1 MLTRRPLSSR
11 AGAFATAE
19 RTMQPNLIIAN
30 GMIFDGT
37 GAAPVA
43 GDVAIAGGHIVAF
56 GAIGDTG
63 SIPRIDV
70 GGHVIAPGFIDIHT
84 HSDFTLLVNGAAES
98 QIRQGV
104 TTEVVGNCGHSCAPA
119 LRAKR
124 IARQT
129 FGHHPSVPFT
139 WTTFGGYLDRLA
151 AARPALNVAAFVGHG
166 ALRLCVMEEPQGP
179 ATADELGT
187 MRDLLAEALD
197 AGAAGFTTGLE
208 YAPGNAASA
217 HEITQLVGDTA
228 RRGRLYATH
237 IRNRDY
243 WYEMGLGEALATARQ
258 TGARLQVSH
267 LSPKYGAPQGAAQ
280 HMLDMIGWTKDIG
293 IDVAFDVIPHNFGPT
308 TMSSL
313 LPPWVFV
320 GGIDRVLARLGQT
333 ADRERIKANP
343 DPMWKLVKDR
353 RWSDI
358 VLFNAPANTDL
369 VGLDFSEIGRR
380 MNCDPYDAALD
391 ILLSAGDGMFGVT
404 WLARQFSDADQDLLM
419 KQADCGIISDTI
431 TLTNQ
436 PPLDAMRWSPSTWG
450 WTARFL
456 NNFAAQRKLM
466 ALPEAIR
473 RLTSHAAD
481 RVGLTGRG
489 RIAPGACADL
499 VVFDIGALADRST
512 LKQPNTSPAGITH
525 VLVNGIF
532 AMQAGILSDARA
544 GQVIRKH

>member
-1 MLTRRPLSSR
+1 
-11 AGAFATAE
+11 
-19 RTMQPNLIIAN
+19 MQPNLIIAN
-30 GMIFDGT
+30 GLIFDGT
-37 GAAPVA
+37 GAPPVA
-43 GDVAIAGGHIVAF
+43 GDVAIAGERIVGF

-63 SIPRIDV
+63 SIPRINV

-119 LRAKR
+119 LRAER

-129 FGHHPSVPFT
+129 FGHHASVPFT

-151 AARPALNVAAFVGHG
+151 EARPALNVAAFVGHG
-166 ALRLCVMEEPQGP
+166 ALRLCVIEEPQ
-179 ATADELGT
+179 AVASSEEISQ
-187 MRDLLAEALD
+187 MRNLLAEALD
-197 AGAAGFTTGLE
+197 AGAIGFTTGLE
-208 YAPGNAASA
+208 YAPGNAAA
-217 HEITQLVGDTA
+217 PQEIVELVADVA
-228 RRGRLYATH
+228 RRDRLYATH

-243 WYEMGLGEALATARQ
+243 WYEVGLGEALATARQ

-280 HMLDMIGWTKDIG
+280 NMLDMIGWTKDDG

-320 GGIDRVLARLGQT
+320 GGLDKALERLRDA

-353 RWSDI
+353 RWQDI
-358 VLFNAPANTDL
+358 VLFNSVQSASL
-369 VGLDFSEIGRR
+369 VGLDFAEIGRLT
-380 MNCDPYDAALD
+380 NADPYDAALD
-391 ILLSAGDGMFGVT
+391 ILLAEGEGMFGAT
-404 WLARQFSDADQDLLM
+404 WLARQFSDPDQDLLM
-419 KQADCGIISDTI
+419 RQADCGIISDTI

-456 NNFAAQRKLM
+456 KDFAEQRRLM

-473 RLTSHAAD
+473 RLTSYAAD
-481 RVGLTGRG
+481 RVGLQGRG
-489 RIAPGACADL
+489 RIAPGAFADI
-499 VVFDIGALADRST
+499 VVFDVGALADRTT
-512 LKQPNTSPAGITH
+512 LKQPNTSPSGITH
-525 VLVNGIF
+525 VIVNGTF
-532 AMQAGILSDARA
+532 ALESGALTGSRA